1 MKYFYIKQ
9 LTILMFNK
17 QNKARN
23 KNIEIT
29 ATYKL
34 RYTLPNL
41 KVCLKIIH
49 CLILSLL
56 IKN

>member
-41 KVCLKIIH
+41 KVCLKINH
-49 CLILSLL
+49 C
-56 IKN
+56 